1 MRKLLTF
8 LIVLGGDCLW
18 SVLARTRGLRHC
30 SRAPSERDELCC
42 FLCAASERRC
52 FYSSSVRNQ

>member
-30 SRAPSERDELCC
+30 LIAGRAVL
-42 FLCAASERRC
+42 FLMRRQRAA
-52 FYSSSVRNQ
+52 VLL